1 MINKNIIFFI
11 SLSLGILS
19 AQLSVS
25 LGNVE
30 YSGYSSDIEVP
41 VIINNPNNSISGMQ
55 FDLMVYPDIISPF
68 NVSAYGSPN
77 GFTADMNQLSTG
89 GYRFLLFNAANA
101 SSIPTNSDTIM
112 VIHFNGSSI
121 PSAVIDLG
129 ISNLTVS
136 DSSGGELTSTSS
148 NGMISIGNVVGLMM
162 NSDSG
167 DVSESVHI
175 QVSMDNNGTVGGL
188 QFDLLDTPD
197 NLSIDSLWTTDRT
210 NNFTISSTDIGAGTR
225 VVMYSTS
232 NNNVS
237 PGNGPV
243 LNIRYLVNYNA
254 YGGDVLIA
262 FNEVTVSDSIGGI
275 YWISELDTGK
285 VTVFPGYME
294 EPHNLIAV
302 SGLDAEVPLSWS
314 PPLGPVPPT
323 VPFTVEI
330 FTDYYPGETS
340 WDLVHADG
348 DSVVASI
355 FTGELADTATLY
367 TWDLN
372 IPSGG
377 HVFTIYDSYGDGICC
392 GYGEGYYRLLLNG
405 TEIASGGEFEA
416 SESVTFNTS
425 DGRFNIVEYSY
436 LNSPT
441 IEKDLFNINN
451 HDLELSMPFFVNSGF
466 IDLSNND
473 KTINNNAS
481 QRRTPDVS
489 GYNLYRSSADSP
501 DYELIASVGADEIE
515 YIDTDVMNGV
525 TYYYY
530 VTTDY
535 TPLGTE
541 SGPSNIAD
549 ATPVEWVELSISDGA
564 ALSGYTDTLDIS
576 INNEAEIGFFYIEI
590 SDDPD
595 YIIAETVLQ
604 TDRTQNYTLSVT
616 ETNGVMVVSAFPN
629 GSNVTLSS
637 GSDPVCR
644 VIVRGASM
652 EPAYVDLD
660 FTFAN
665 IEDYNGVEM
674 NWTGDDADFE
684 VSVETQVLAMPN
696 MVVSPGEGFIMPLMI
711 SNSQPVSAIQL
722 SLSSQASYITGVTVV
737 SSDYMDFSDWYF
749 GGNQDG
755 SDYNVIITDLTLN
768 NPIMPGMGHIA
779 DIYLYVDANTPSGSS
794 YPIEVDKIV
803 ADANSIG
810 MFTEMISS
818 SVFVG
823 TPMAHFSIDTSFS
836 MSGSATRTIPVYLD
850 NIVPI
855 SVFEMTLM
863 DMPDGI
869 IVTSVDPLGRFVSSD
884 GEFLEQSGEN
894 EDGNCF
900 IFGYVP
906 DPNNSIPAG
915 SGPIFQLTV
924 QRKNTFGGQLGMF
937 FGDVTARDENTDE
950 VTVAGTGY
958 AMLSVALELTDT
970 FIMPDRYKLH
980 QNYPN
985 PFNPTTVIQYDVP
998 ELSKVSLTIYDL
1010 SGREINQLVNDTQ
1023 SPGLKTIVWDGK
1035 DFTGNRMGAGVY
1047 IYQLKSGNFV
1057 ESKKMIFVK

>member
-11 SLSLGILS
+11 SLSLGVLT

-30 YSGYSSDIEVP
+30 SPGYSSDIEVP
-41 VIINNPNNSISGMQ
+41 VIINNPNNTVSGMQ
-55 FDLMVYPDIISPF
+55 FDLIVDPDIISPF

-89 GYRFLLFNAANA
+89 GYRFLLFNAGNT
-101 SSIPTNSDTIM
+101 SSIPSNSDTVM

-121 PSAVIDLG
+121 PSAVINLEMSD
-129 ISNLTVS
+129 LTVT
-136 DSSGGELTSTSS
+136 DSSGAELSATSS

-167 DVSESVHI
+167 DVSEAVHI
-175 QVSMDNNGTVGGL
+175 QVSMVNNGTVGGL
-188 QFDLLDTPD
+188 QFDLLDVPD

-210 NNFTISSTDIGAGTR
+210 DNFTISSTDIGTGAR
-225 VVMYSTS
+225 ILMYSTS

-237 PGNGPV
+237 PGDGPV
-243 LNIRYLVNYNA
+243 LNVRYLVNYNA
-254 YGGDVLIA
+254 YGGDVFIT
-262 FNEVTVSDSIGGI
+262 FDEVTVSDSIGGI
-275 YWISELDTGK
+275 YWISELDTGQ

-294 EPHNLIAV
+294 EPHDLVAV
-302 SGLDAEVPLSWS
+302 SGLDAEVPLSWN

-323 VPFTVEI
+323 VPFTIEI
-330 FTDYYPGETS
+330 LTDNYPGETS
-340 WDLVHADG
+340 WDLVHVNG

-355 FTGELADTATLY
+355 FAGELVDMATLY

-372 IPSGG
+372 IPAGS
-377 HVFTIYDSYGDGICC
+377 HVFTIYDEYGDGICC

-405 TEIASGGEFEA
+405 NEIASGGEFEA

-425 DGRFNIVEYSY
+425 NGRFNIVQYSY
-436 LNSPT
+436 LNPPT
-441 IEKDLFNINN
+441 IEKDLFIIDN
-451 HDLELSMPFFVNSGF
+451 HELELSLPFFVNSGL
-466 IDLSNND
+466 IDLSYQN
-473 KTINNNAS
+473 KTIDNNNF

-489 GYNLYRSSADSP
+489 GYNLYRSSAGNP
-501 DYELIASVGADEIE
+501 DFELIASVGADENE

-525 TYYYY
+525 TYNYY

-535 TPLGTE
+535 SPAGTE

-564 ALSGYTDTLDIS
+564 ALSGYTDTLEIS

-590 SDDPD
+590 TDEPN
-595 YIIAETVLQ
+595 YIIAEAVLQ

-629 GSNVTLSS
+629 GSSVTLSS

-684 VSVETQVLAMPN
+684 VSVETQILSMPN
-696 MVVSPGEGFIMPLMI
+696 MVVSPGEGFVMPLMI

-737 SSDYMDFSDWYF
+737 PSDYMDFSDWYF

-779 DIYLYVDANTPSGSS
+779 DLYLYVDANTPSGSS

-803 ADANSIG
+803 ADANSIE

-836 MSGSATRTIPVYLD
+836 MSGSATRTIPVHLD

-863 DMPDGI
+863 DMPDGL
-869 IVTSVDPLGRFVSSD
+869 IVTSVNPVGRFSD
-884 GEFLEQSGEN
+884 VGGLFLDNTGED

-900 IFGYVP
+900 VFGYTVGATVP
-906 DPNNSIPAG
+906 SG
-915 SGPIFQLTV
+915 SGPIFELTV
-924 QRKNTFGGQLGMF
+924 QRKNSFGGQLGLF
-937 FGDVTARDENTDE
+937 FGDVSARDENTNE
-950 VTVAGTGY
+950 VTVCGTGY

-970 FIMPDRYKLH
+970 FIFPNQYKLY

-985 PFNPTTVIQYDVP
+985 PFNPSTVIQYDIP
-998 ELSKVSLTIYDL
+998 ELSQISLTLYDL
-1010 SGREINQLVNDTQ
+1010 SGREINQLVKEIQ
-1023 SPGLKTIVWDGK
+1023 PPGLKTVVWDGK
-1035 DFTGNRMGAGVY
+1035 DFMGNRMGAGIY
-1047 IYQLKSGNFV
+1047 IYQLKSGNYV

>member
-11 SLSLGILS
+11 SLSLGVLT

-25 LGNVE
+25 LGNIE
-30 YSGYSSDIEVP
+30 SPGYSSDIEVP
-41 VIINNPNNSISGMQ
+41 VIINNPNNTVSGMQ
-55 FDLMVYPDIISPF
+55 FDLIVDPDIISPF

-89 GYRFLLFNAANA
+89 GYRFLLFNAGNT
-101 SSIPTNSDTIM
+101 SSIPSNSDTVM

-121 PSAVIDLG
+121 PSAVINLEMSD
-129 ISNLTVS
+129 LTVT
-136 DSSGGELTSTSS
+136 DSSGAELSATSS

-167 DVSESVHI
+167 DVSEAVHI
-175 QVSMDNNGTVGGL
+175 QVSMVNNGTVGGL
-188 QFDLLDTPD
+188 QFDLLDVPD

-210 NNFTISSTDIGAGTR
+210 DNFTISSTDIGTGAR
-225 VVMYSTS
+225 ILMYSTS

-237 PGNGPV
+237 PGDGPV
-243 LNIRYLVNYNA
+243 LNVRYLVNHNA
-254 YGGDVLIA
+254 YGGDVFIT
-262 FNEVTVSDSIGGI
+262 FDEVTVSDSIGGI
-275 YWISELDTGK
+275 YWISELDTGQ

-294 EPHNLIAV
+294 EPHDLVAV
-302 SGLDAEVPLSWS
+302 SGLDAEVPLSWN

-323 VPFTVEI
+323 VPFTIEI
-330 FTDYYPGETS
+330 LTDNYPGETS
-340 WDLVHADG
+340 WDLVHVNG

-355 FTGELADTATLY
+355 FAGELVDMATLY

-372 IPSGG
+372 IPAGS
-377 HVFTIYDSYGDGICC
+377 HVFTIYDEYGDGICC

-405 TEIASGGEFEA
+405 NEIASGGEFEA

-425 DGRFNIVEYSY
+425 NGRFNIVQYSY
-436 LNSPT
+436 LNPPT
-441 IEKDLFNINN
+441 NEKDLFIIDN
-451 HDLELSMPFFVNSGF
+451 HELELSLPFFVNSGL
-466 IDLSNND
+466 IDLSYQN
-473 KTINNNAS
+473 KTIDNNNF

-489 GYNLYRSSADSP
+489 GYNLYRSSAGNP
-501 DYELIASVGADEIE
+501 DFELIASVGADENE

-525 TYYYY
+525 TYNYY

-535 TPLGTE
+535 SPAGTE

-564 ALSGYTDTLDIS
+564 ALSGYTDTLEIS

-590 SDDPD
+590 TDDPN

-629 GSNVTLSS
+629 GSSVTLSS

-684 VSVETQVLAMPN
+684 VSVETQILSMPN
-696 MVVSPGEGFIMPLMI
+696 MVVSPGEGFVMPLMI

-722 SLSSQASYITGVTVV
+722 SLSSQANYITGVTVV
-737 SSDYMDFSDWYF
+737 PSDYMDFSDWYF

-779 DIYLYVDANTPSGSS
+779 DLYLYVDANTPSGSS

-803 ADANSIG
+803 ADANSIE

-836 MSGSATRTIPVYLD
+836 MSGSATRTIPVHLD

-863 DMPDGI
+863 DMPDGL
-869 IVTSVDPLGRFVSSD
+869 IVTSVNPVGRFSD
-884 GEFLEQSGEN
+884 VGGLFLDNTGED

-900 IFGYVP
+900 VFGYTVGTAVP
-906 DPNNSIPAG
+906 SG
-915 SGPIFQLTV
+915 SGPIFELTV
-924 QRKNTFGGQLGMF
+924 QRKNSFGGQLGLF
-937 FGDVTARDENTDE
+937 FGDVSARDENTNE
-950 VTVAGTGY
+950 VTVCGTGY

-970 FIMPDRYKLH
+970 FIFPNQYKLY

-985 PFNPTTVIQYDVP
+985 PFNPSTVIQYDIP
-998 ELSKVSLTIYDL
+998 ELSQISLTLYDL
-1010 SGREINQLVNDTQ
+1010 SGREINQLVKEIQ
-1023 SPGLKTIVWDGK
+1023 PPGLKTVVWDGK
-1035 DFTGNRMGAGVY
+1035 DFMGNRMGAGIY
-1047 IYQLKSGNFV
+1047 IYQLKSGNYV

>member
-11 SLSLGILS
+11 SLFFGVLS

-30 YSGYSSDIEVP
+30 SPGYSSNIEVP
-41 VIINNPNNSISGMQ
+41 VIINNPNNTVSGMQ
-55 FDLMVYPDIISPF
+55 FDLMVDPDIISPF
-68 NVSAYGSPN
+68 NVNAYGSSN
-77 GFTADMNQLSTG
+77 GFTADMNQLSAG
-89 GYRFLLFNAANA
+89 GYRFLLFNAGNA
-101 SSIPTNSDTIM
+101 SSIPSNSDTVM

-121 PSAVIDLG
+121 PSAVINLEMSD
-129 ISNLTVS
+129 LTVT
-136 DSSGGELTSTSS
+136 DSSGAELSATSS
-148 NGMISIGNVVGLMM
+148 NGMISIGNVVALMM

-167 DVSESVHI
+167 DVSEAVHI
-175 QVSMDNNGTVGGL
+175 QVSMVNNGTVGGL
-188 QFDLLDTPD
+188 QFDLLDVPD

-210 NNFTISSTDIGAGTR
+210 DNFTISSTDISAGAR
-225 VVMYSTS
+225 ILMYSTS

-237 PGNGPV
+237 PGDGPV
-243 LNIRYLVNYNA
+243 LNVRYLVNYNA
-254 YGGDVLIA
+254 YGGDVLIT
-262 FNEVTVSDSIGGI
+262 FDEVTVSDSIGGI
-275 YWISELDTGK
+275 YWISELDTGQVK
-285 VTVFPGYME
+285 VFPGYME
-294 EPHNLIAV
+294 EPHNLVAV
-302 SGLDAEVPLSWS
+302 SGLDAEVPLSWN

-323 VPFTVEI
+323 VPFTIEI
-330 FTDYYPGETS
+330 LTDDYPVETS
-340 WDLVHADG
+340 WDLVHVDG

-355 FTGELADTATLY
+355 FAGELVDTETLY

-372 IPSGG
+372 IPSGA
-377 HVFTIYDSYGDGICC
+377 HVFTIYDEYGDGICC

-405 TEIASGGEFEA
+405 NEIASGGEFEA

-425 DGRFNIVEYSY
+425 DGRFNIIQYSY
-436 LNSPT
+436 LNPPT
-441 IEKDLFNINN
+441 IEKDLFTIDN
-451 HDLELSMPFFVNSGF
+451 HELELSLPFFVSSGL
-466 IDLSNND
+466 IDLSHQD
-473 KTINNNAS
+473 KTIDNNNF

-489 GYNLYRSSADSP
+489 GYILYRSSSGNP
-501 DYELIASVGADEIE
+501 DFELIASVGADANE
-515 YIDTDVMNGV
+515 YTDTDVMNGV

-535 TPLGTE
+535 SPAGTE

-549 ATPVEWVELSISDGA
+549 GTPVEWVELSISDGA
-564 ALSGYTDTLDIS
+564 ALSGYTDTLEIS
-576 INNEAEIGFFYIEI
+576 INNEAEISFFYIEI
-590 SDDPD
+590 TDDPD

-684 VSVETQVLAMPN
+684 VSVETQILAMPN
-696 MVVSPGEGFIMPLMI
+696 LVVSPGEGFVMPLMI

-722 SLSSQASYITGVTVV
+722 SLSSQPNYITGVTVV

-779 DIYLYVDANTPSGSS
+779 DLYLYVDANTPSGSS

-803 ADANSIG
+803 ADANSIE
-810 MFTEMISS
+810 MFTEMIPS

-823 TPMAHFSIDTSFS
+823 TPMAQFSIDTSFT
-836 MSGSATRTIPVYLD
+836 MSGSATRTIPVHLD

-863 DMPDGI
+863 DMPDGL
-869 IVTSVDPLGRFVSSD
+869 IVTSVNAVGRFSD
-884 GEFLEQSGEN
+884 VGGLFLDNTGED

-900 IFGYVP
+900 IFGYTIGTA
-906 DPNNSIPAG
+906 IPSG
-915 SGPIFQLTV
+915 SGPIFELTV
-924 QRKNTFGGQLGMF
+924 QRKYSFGGQLGLF
-937 FGDVTARDENTDE
+937 FGDVSARDENTNE
-950 VTVAGTGY
+950 VTVCGTGY

-970 FIMPDRYKLH
+970 FIIPNQYKLY

-985 PFNPTTVIQYDVP
+985 PFNPSTVIQYDVP
-998 ELSKVSLTIYDL
+998 ELSQISLTLYDL
-1010 SGREINQLVNDTQ
+1010 SGREVNQLVKETQ
-1023 SPGLKTIVWDGK
+1023 QPGLKTVVWDGK
-1035 DFTGNRMGAGVY
+1035 DFMGNRMGAGIY
-1047 IYQLKSGNFV
+1047 IYQLKSGNYV

>member
-11 SLSLGILS
+11 SLFLGVLT

-30 YSGYSSDIEVP
+30 SPGYSSDIEVP
-41 VIINNPNNSISGMQ
+41 VIINNPNNTVSGMQ
-55 FDLMVYPDIISPF
+55 FDLIVDPDIISPF

-89 GYRFLLFNAANA
+89 GYRFLLFNAGNA
-101 SSIPTNSDTIM
+101 SSIPSNSDTVM
-112 VIHFNGSSI
+112 VIRFNGSSI
-121 PSAVIDLG
+121 PSAVINLEMSD
-129 ISNLTVS
+129 LTVT
-136 DSSGGELTSTSS
+136 DSSGAELSATSS
-148 NGMISIGNVVGLMM
+148 NGMISIGNVVGLVM

-167 DVSESVHI
+167 DVSEAVHI
-175 QVSMDNNGTVGGL
+175 QVSMVNNGTVGGL
-188 QFDLLDTPD
+188 QFDLLDVPD
-197 NLSIDSLWTTDRT
+197 NLSMDSLWTTDRT
-210 NNFTISSTDIGAGTR
+210 DNFTISSTDIGTGAR
-225 VVMYSTS
+225 ILMYSTS

-237 PGNGPV
+237 PGDGPV
-243 LNIRYLVNYNA
+243 LNVRYLVNYNA
-254 YGGDVLIA
+254 YGGDVFIT
-262 FNEVTVSDSIGGI
+262 FDEVTVSDSIGGI
-275 YWISELDTGK
+275 YWISELDTGQ

-294 EPHNLIAV
+294 EPHDLVAV
-302 SGLDAEVPLSWS
+302 SGLDAEVPLSWN

-323 VPFTVEI
+323 VPFTIEI
-330 FTDYYPGETS
+330 LTDNYPGETS
-340 WDLVHADG
+340 WDLVHVNG

-355 FTGELADTATLY
+355 FAGELVDMATLY

-372 IPSGG
+372 IPAGS
-377 HVFTIYDSYGDGICC
+377 HVFTIYDEYGDGICC

-405 TEIASGGEFEA
+405 NEIASGGEFEA

-425 DGRFNIVEYSY
+425 NGRFNIVQYSY
-436 LNSPT
+436 LNPPT
-441 IEKDLFNINN
+441 IEKDLFIIDN
-451 HDLELSMPFFVNSGF
+451 HELELSLPFFVNSGL
-466 IDLSNND
+466 IDLSYQN
-473 KTINNNAS
+473 KTIDNNNF

-489 GYNLYRSSADSP
+489 GYNLYRSSAGNP
-501 DYELIASVGADEIE
+501 DFELITSVGADENE

-525 TYYYY
+525 TYNYY

-535 TPLGTE
+535 SPAGTE

-564 ALSGYTDTLDIS
+564 ALSGYTDTLEIS

-590 SDDPD
+590 TDEPD
-595 YIIAETVLQ
+595 YVIAEVVLQ

-629 GSNVTLSS
+629 GSSVTLSS

-684 VSVETQVLAMPN
+684 VSVETQILSMPN
-696 MVVSPGEGFIMPLMI
+696 MVVSPGEGFVMPLMI

-722 SLSSQASYITGVTVV
+722 SLSSQANYITGVTVV

-779 DIYLYVDANTPSGSS
+779 DLYLYVDANTPSGSS

-803 ADANSIG
+803 ADANSIE

-836 MSGSATRTIPVYLD
+836 MSGSATRTIPVHLD

-863 DMPDGI
+863 DMPDGL
-869 IVTSVDPLGRFVSSD
+869 IVTSVNPVGRFSD
-884 GEFLEQSGEN
+884 VGGLFLDNTGED

-900 IFGYVP
+900 VFGYTVGTAVP
-906 DPNNSIPAG
+906 SG
-915 SGPIFQLTV
+915 SGPIFELTV
-924 QRKNTFGGQLGMF
+924 QRKNSFGGQLGLF
-937 FGDVTARDENTDE
+937 FGDVSARDENTNE
-950 VTVAGTGY
+950 VTVCGTGY

-970 FIMPDRYKLH
+970 FIFPNQYKLY

-985 PFNPTTVIQYDVP
+985 PFNPSTVIQYDIP
-998 ELSKVSLTIYDL
+998 ELSQISLTLYDL
-1010 SGREINQLVNDTQ
+1010 SGREINQLVKEIQ
-1023 SPGLKTIVWDGK
+1023 PPGLKTVVWDGK
-1035 DFTGNRMGAGVY
+1035 DFMGNRMGAGIY
-1047 IYQLKSGNFV
+1047 IYQLKSGNYV

>member
-1 MINKNIIFFI
+1 
-11 SLSLGILS
+11 
-19 AQLSVS
+19 
-25 LGNVE
+25 
-30 YSGYSSDIEVP
+30 
-41 VIINNPNNSISGMQ
+41 
-55 FDLMVYPDIISPF
+55 
-68 NVSAYGSPN
+68 
-77 GFTADMNQLSTG
+77 
-89 GYRFLLFNAANA
+89 
-101 SSIPTNSDTIM
+101 
-112 VIHFNGSSI
+112 
-121 PSAVIDLG
+121 
-129 ISNLTVS
+129 
-136 DSSGGELTSTSS
+136 
-148 NGMISIGNVVGLMM
+148 
-162 NSDSG
+162 
-167 DVSESVHI
+167 
-175 QVSMDNNGTVGGL
+175 
-188 QFDLLDTPD
+188 
-197 NLSIDSLWTTDRT
+197 
-210 NNFTISSTDIGAGTR
+210 
-225 VVMYSTS
+225 
-232 NNNVS
+232 
-237 PGNGPV
+237 
-243 LNIRYLVNYNA
+243 
-254 YGGDVLIA
+254 
-262 FNEVTVSDSIGGI
+262 
-275 YWISELDTGK
+275 
-285 VTVFPGYME
+285 ME
-294 EPHNLIAV
+294 EPHDLVAV
-302 SGLDAEVPLSWS
+302 SGLDAEVPLSWN

-323 VPFTVEI
+323 VPFTIEI
-330 FTDYYPGETS
+330 LTDNYPGETS
-340 WDLVHADG
+340 WDLVHVNG

-355 FTGELADTATLY
+355 FAGELVDMATLY

-372 IPSGG
+372 IPAGS
-377 HVFTIYDSYGDGICC
+377 HVFTIYDEYGDGICC

-405 TEIASGGEFEA
+405 NEIASGGEFEA

-425 DGRFNIVEYSY
+425 NGRFNIVQYSY
-436 LNSPT
+436 LNPPT
-441 IEKDLFNINN
+441 IEKDLFIIDN
-451 HDLELSMPFFVNSGF
+451 HELELSLPFFVNSGL
-466 IDLSNND
+466 IDLSYQN
-473 KTINNNAS
+473 KTIDNNNF

-489 GYNLYRSSADSP
+489 GYNLYRSSAGNP
-501 DYELIASVGADEIE
+501 DFELIASVGADENE

-525 TYYYY
+525 TYNYY

-535 TPLGTE
+535 SPAGTE

-564 ALSGYTDTLDIS
+564 ALSGYTDTLEIS

-590 SDDPD
+590 TDEPD
-595 YIIAETVLQ
+595 YVIAEVVLQ

-629 GSNVTLSS
+629 GSSVTLSS

-684 VSVETQVLAMPN
+684 VSVETQILSMPN
-696 MVVSPGEGFIMPLMI
+696 MVVSPGEGFVMPLMI

-722 SLSSQASYITGVTVV
+722 SLSSQANYITGVTVV

-755 SDYNVIITDLTLN
+755 GDYNVIITDLTLN

-779 DIYLYVDANTPSGSS
+779 DLYLYVDANTPSGSS

-803 ADANSIG
+803 ADANSIE

-863 DMPDGI
+863 DMPDGL
-869 IVTSVDPLGRFVSSD
+869 IVTSVNPVGRFSD
-884 GEFLEQSGEN
+884 VGGLFLDNTGED

-900 IFGYVP
+900 VFGYTVGTAVP
-906 DPNNSIPAG
+906 SG
-915 SGPIFQLTV
+915 SGPIFELTV
-924 QRKNTFGGQLGMF
+924 QRKNSFGGQLGLF
-937 FGDVTARDENTDE
+937 FGDVSARDENTNE
-950 VTVAGTGY
+950 VTVCGTGY

-970 FIMPDRYKLH
+970 FIFPNQYKLY

-985 PFNPTTVIQYDVP
+985 PFNPSTVIQYDIP
-998 ELSKVSLTIYDL
+998 ELSQISLTLYDL
-1010 SGREINQLVNDTQ
+1010 SGREINQLVKEIQ
-1023 SPGLKTIVWDGK
+1023 PPGLKTVVWDGK
-1035 DFTGNRMGAGVY
+1035 DFMGNRMGAGIY
-1047 IYQLKSGNFV
+1047 IYQLKSGNYV

>member
-11 SLSLGILS
+11 SLSLGVLT

-30 YSGYSSDIEVP
+30 SPGYSSDIEVP
-41 VIINNPNNSISGMQ
+41 VIINNPNNTVSGMQ
-55 FDLMVYPDIISPF
+55 FDLIVDPDIISPF

-89 GYRFLLFNAANA
+89 GYRFLLFNAGNA
-101 SSIPTNSDTIM
+101 SSIPSNSDTVM
-112 VIHFNGSSI
+112 VIRFNGSSI
-121 PSAVIDLG
+121 PSAVINLEMSD
-129 ISNLTVS
+129 LTVT
-136 DSSGGELTSTSS
+136 DSSGAELSATSS
-148 NGMISIGNVVGLMM
+148 NGMISIGNVVGLVM

-167 DVSESVHI
+167 DVSEAVHI
-175 QVSMDNNGTVGGL
+175 QVSMVNNGTVGGL
-188 QFDLLDTPD
+188 QFDLLDVPD
-197 NLSIDSLWTTDRT
+197 NLSIDSLWITDRT
-210 NNFTISSTDIGAGTR
+210 DNFTISSTDIGTGAR
-225 VVMYSTS
+225 ILMYSTS

-237 PGNGPV
+237 PGDGPV
-243 LNIRYLVNYNA
+243 LNVRYLVNYNA
-254 YGGDVLIA
+254 YGGDVFIT
-262 FNEVTVSDSIGGI
+262 FDEVTVSDSIGGI
-275 YWISELDTGK
+275 YWISELDTGQ

-294 EPHNLIAV
+294 EPHDLVAV
-302 SGLDAEVPLSWS
+302 SGLDAEVPLSWN

-323 VPFTVEI
+323 VPFTIEI
-330 FTDYYPGETS
+330 LTDNYPGETS
-340 WDLVHADG
+340 WDLVHVNG

-355 FTGELADTATLY
+355 FAGELVDMATLY

-372 IPSGG
+372 IPAGS
-377 HVFTIYDSYGDGICC
+377 HVFTIYDEYGDGICC

-405 TEIASGGEFEA
+405 NEIASGGEFEA

-425 DGRFNIVEYSY
+425 NGRFNIVQYSY
-436 LNSPT
+436 LNPPT
-441 IEKDLFNINN
+441 IEKDLFIIDN
-451 HDLELSMPFFVNSGF
+451 HELELSLPFFVNSGL
-466 IDLSNND
+466 IDLSYQN
-473 KTINNNAS
+473 KTIDNNNF

-489 GYNLYRSSADSP
+489 GYNLYRSSAGNP
-501 DYELIASVGADEIE
+501 DFELITSVGADENE

-525 TYYYY
+525 TYNYY

-535 TPLGTE
+535 SPAGTE

-564 ALSGYTDTLDIS
+564 ALSGYTDTLEIS

-590 SDDPD
+590 TDEPD
-595 YIIAETVLQ
+595 YVIAEVVLQ

-629 GSNVTLSS
+629 GSSVTLSS

-684 VSVETQVLAMPN
+684 VSVETQILSMPN
-696 MVVSPGEGFIMPLMI
+696 MVVSPGEGFVMPLMI

-722 SLSSQASYITGVTVV
+722 SLSSQANYITGVTVV

-779 DIYLYVDANTPSGSS
+779 DLYLYVDANTPSGSS

-803 ADANSIG
+803 ADANSIE

-836 MSGSATRTIPVYLD
+836 MSGSATRTIPVHLD

-863 DMPDGI
+863 DMPDGL
-869 IVTSVDPLGRFVSSD
+869 IVTSVNPVGRFSD
-884 GEFLEQSGEN
+884 VGGLFLDNTGED

-900 IFGYVP
+900 VFGYTVGTAVP
-906 DPNNSIPAG
+906 SG
-915 SGPIFQLTV
+915 SGPIFELTV
-924 QRKNTFGGQLGMF
+924 QRKNSFGGQLGLF
-937 FGDVTARDENTDE
+937 FGDVSARDENTNE
-950 VTVAGTGY
+950 VTVCGTGY

-970 FIMPDRYKLH
+970 FIFPNQYKLY

-985 PFNPTTVIQYDVP
+985 PFNPSTVIQYDIP
-998 ELSKVSLTIYDL
+998 ELSQISLTLYDL
-1010 SGREINQLVNDTQ
+1010 SGREINQLVKEIQ
-1023 SPGLKTIVWDGK
+1023 PPGLKTVVWDGK
-1035 DFTGNRMGAGVY
+1035 DFMGNRMGAGIY
-1047 IYQLKSGNFV
+1047 IYQLKSGNYV

>member
-11 SLSLGILS
+11 SLSLGVLS
-19 AQLSVS
+19 AQVSVS

-30 YSGYSSDIEVP
+30 SPGYSSDIEVP
-41 VIINNPNNSISGMQ
+41 VIINNPNNTVSGIQ
-55 FDLMVYPDIISPF
+55 FDLMVDPDIISPF

-89 GYRFLLFNAANA
+89 GYRFLLFNAGNA
-101 SSIPTNSDTIM
+101 SSIPSNSDTVM

-121 PSAVIDLG
+121 PSAVINLEMFD
-129 ISNLTVS
+129 LTVT
-136 DSSGGELTSTSS
+136 DSSGAELSATSS

-167 DVSESVHI
+167 DVSEAVHI
-175 QVSMDNNGTVGGL
+175 QVSMVNNGTVGGL
-188 QFDLLDTPD
+188 QFDLLDVPD

-210 NNFTISSTDIGAGTR
+210 DNFTISSTDIGTGAR
-225 VVMYSTS
+225 VLMYSTS

-237 PGNGPV
+237 PGDGPV
-243 LNIRYLVNYNA
+243 LNVRYLVNYNA

-262 FNEVTVSDSIGGI
+262 FDEVTVSDSIGGI
-275 YWISELDTGK
+275 YWISELDTGQ

-294 EPHNLIAV
+294 EPHDLIAV
-302 SGLDAEVPLSWS
+302 SGLDAEVPLSWN

-330 FTDYYPGETS
+330 LTDNYPGETS
-340 WDLVHADG
+340 WDLVHVNG

-355 FTGELADTATLY
+355 FAGELVDMATLY

-372 IPSGG
+372 IPAGS
-377 HVFTIYDSYGDGICC
+377 HVFTIYDEYGDGLCC
-392 GYGEGYYRLLLNG
+392 AYGEGYYRILLNG
-405 TEIASGGEFEA
+405 DEIASGGEFEA

-425 DGRFNIVEYSY
+425 DGRFNIVQYSF
-436 LNSPT
+436 LNPPT
-441 IEKDLFNINN
+441 IEKDLFNIEN
-451 HDLELSMPFFVNSGF
+451 HELELSLPFFVSSGL
-466 IDLSNND
+466 IDLPHQD
-473 KTINNNAS
+473 KTIDNNNF

-489 GYNLYRSSADSP
+489 GYNLYRSSAGNP
-501 DYELIASVGADEIE
+501 DFELIVSVGADENE
-515 YIDTDVMNGV
+515 YTDTDVMNGV

-535 TPLGTE
+535 SPAGSE

-549 ATPVEWVELSISDGA
+549 GTHVEWVELSISDGA
-564 ALSGYTDTLDIS
+564 ALSGYTDTLEIS

-590 SDDPD
+590 TDEPD
-595 YIIAETVLQ
+595 YIIAEAVLQ

-674 NWTGDDADFE
+674 NWTGEDADFE
-684 VSVETQVLAMPN
+684 VSVETQILAMPN
-696 MVVSPGEGFIMPLMI
+696 MIVSPGEGFVIPLMI

-722 SLSSQASYITGVTVV
+722 SLTSQANYITGVTVV

-779 DIYLYVDANTPSGSS
+779 DLYLYVDANTPSGSS

-803 ADANSIG
+803 ADANSIE
-810 MFTEMISS
+810 MYTEMISS

-836 MSGSATRTIPVYLD
+836 MSGSATRTIPVHLD

-863 DMPDGI
+863 DMPDGL
-869 IVTSVDPLGRFVSSD
+869 IVTSVNPVGRFSD
-884 GEFLEQSGEN
+884 VGGLFLDNTGED

-900 IFGYVP
+900 IFGYTVGTAVP
-906 DPNNSIPAG
+906 SG
-915 SGPIFQLTV
+915 SGPIFELTI
-924 QRKNTFGGQLGMF
+924 QRKNSFGGQLGLL
-937 FGDVTARDENTDE
+937 FGDVSARDENTNE
-950 VTVAGTGY
+950 VTVCGTGY
-958 AMLSVALELTDT
+958 AMLSVALELTD
-970 FIMPDRYKLH
+970 ISIIPNQYKLY

-985 PFNPTTVIQYDVP
+985 PFNPSTVIQYDVP
-998 ELSKVSLTIYDL
+998 ELSQISLTLYDL
-1010 SGREINQLVNDTQ
+1010 SGREINQLVKETQ
-1023 SPGLKTIVWDGK
+1023 PPGLKTVVWDGK
-1035 DFTGNRMGAGVY
+1035 DFMGNKMGAGIY
-1047 IYQLKSGNFV
+1047 IYQLKSGNYV

>member
-11 SLSLGILS
+11 SLSLGVLT

-25 LGNVE
+25 LGNIE
-30 YSGYSSDIEVP
+30 SPGYSSDIEVP
-41 VIINNPNNSISGMQ
+41 VIINNPNNTVSGMQ
-55 FDLMVYPDIISPF
+55 FDLIVDPDIISPF

-89 GYRFLLFNAANA
+89 GYRFLLFNAGNT
-101 SSIPTNSDTIM
+101 SSIPSNSDTVM
-112 VIHFNGSSI
+112 VIHFNGSLI
-121 PSAVIDLG
+121 PSAVINLEMSD
-129 ISNLTVS
+129 LTVT
-136 DSSGGELTSTSS
+136 DSSGAELSATSS

-167 DVSESVHI
+167 DVSEAVHI
-175 QVSMDNNGTVGGL
+175 QVSMVNNGTVGGL
-188 QFDLLDTPD
+188 QFDSLDVPD

-210 NNFTISSTDIGAGTR
+210 DNFTISSTDIGTGAR
-225 VVMYSTS
+225 ILMYSTS

-237 PGNGPV
+237 PGDGPV
-243 LNIRYLVNYNA
+243 LNVRYLVNYNA
-254 YGGDVLIA
+254 YGGDVFIT
-262 FNEVTVSDSIGGI
+262 FDEVTVSDSIGGI
-275 YWISELDTGK
+275 YWISELDTGQ

-294 EPHNLIAV
+294 EPHDLVAV
-302 SGLDAEVPLSWS
+302 SGLDAEVPLSWN

-323 VPFTVEI
+323 VPFTIEI
-330 FTDYYPGETS
+330 LTDNYPGETS
-340 WDLVHADG
+340 WDLVHVNG

-355 FTGELADTATLY
+355 FAGELVDMATLY

-372 IPSGG
+372 IPAGS
-377 HVFTIYDSYGDGICC
+377 HVFTIYDEYGDGICC

-405 TEIASGGEFEA
+405 NEIASGGEFEA

-425 DGRFNIVEYSY
+425 NGRFNIVQYSY
-436 LNSPT
+436 LNPPT
-441 IEKDLFNINN
+441 IEKDLFIIDN
-451 HDLELSMPFFVNSGF
+451 HELELSLPFFVNSGL
-466 IDLSNND
+466 IDLSYQN
-473 KTINNNAS
+473 KTIDNNNF

-489 GYNLYRSSADSP
+489 GYNLYRSSAGNP
-501 DYELIASVGADEIE
+501 DFELITSVGADENE

-525 TYYYY
+525 TYNYY

-535 TPLGTE
+535 SPAGTE

-564 ALSGYTDTLDIS
+564 ALSGYTDTLEIS

-590 SDDPD
+590 TDDPN

-629 GSNVTLSS
+629 GSSVTLSS

-684 VSVETQVLAMPN
+684 VSVETQILSMPN
-696 MVVSPGEGFIMPLMI
+696 MVVSPGEGFVMPLMI

-779 DIYLYVDANTPSGSS
+779 DLYLYVDANTPSGSS

-803 ADANSIG
+803 ADANSIE

-836 MSGSATRTIPVYLD
+836 MSGSATRTIPVHLD

-863 DMPDGI
+863 DMPDGL
-869 IVTSVDPLGRFVSSD
+869 IVTSVNPVGRFSD
-884 GEFLEQSGEN
+884 VGGLFLDNTGED

-900 IFGYVP
+900 VFGYTVGATVP
-906 DPNNSIPAG
+906 SG
-915 SGPIFQLTV
+915 SGPIFELTV
-924 QRKNTFGGQLGMF
+924 QRKNSFGGQLGLF
-937 FGDVTARDENTDE
+937 FGDVSARDENTNE
-950 VTVAGTGY
+950 VTVCGTGY

-970 FIMPDRYKLH
+970 FIFPNQYKLY

-985 PFNPTTVIQYDVP
+985 PFNPSTVIQYDIP
-998 ELSKVSLTIYDL
+998 ELSQISLTLYDL
-1010 SGREINQLVNDTQ
+1010 SGREINQLVEEIQ
-1023 SPGLKTIVWDGK
+1023 PPGLKTVVWDGK
-1035 DFTGNRMGAGVY
+1035 DFMGNRMGAGIY
-1047 IYQLKSGNFV
+1047 IYQLKSGNYV

>member
-11 SLSLGILS
+11 SLSLGVLT

-25 LGNVE
+25 LGNIE
-30 YSGYSSDIEVP
+30 SPGYSSDIEVP
-41 VIINNPNNSISGMQ
+41 VIINNPNNTVSGMQ
-55 FDLMVYPDIISPF
+55 FDLIVDPDIISPF

-89 GYRFLLFNAANA
+89 GYRFLLFNAGNS
-101 SSIPTNSDTIM
+101 SSIPSNSDTVM
-112 VIHFNGSSI
+112 VIHFNGSLI
-121 PSAVIDLG
+121 PSAVINLEMSD
-129 ISNLTVS
+129 LTVT
-136 DSSGGELTSTSS
+136 DSSGAELSATSS

-167 DVSESVHI
+167 DVSEAVHI
-175 QVSMDNNGTVGGL
+175 QVSMVNNGTVGGL
-188 QFDLLDTPD
+188 QFDLLDVPD

-210 NNFTISSTDIGAGTR
+210 DNFTISSTDIGTGAR
-225 VVMYSTS
+225 ILMYSTS

-237 PGNGPV
+237 PGDGPV
-243 LNIRYLVNYNA
+243 LNVRYLVNYNA
-254 YGGDVLIA
+254 YGGDVFIT
-262 FNEVTVSDSIGGI
+262 FDEVTVSDSIGGI
-275 YWISELDTGK
+275 YWISELDTGQ

-294 EPHNLIAV
+294 EPHDLVAV
-302 SGLDAEVPLSWS
+302 SGLDAEVPLSWN

-323 VPFTVEI
+323 VPFTIEI
-330 FTDYYPGETS
+330 LTDNYPGETS
-340 WDLVHADG
+340 WDLVHVNG

-355 FTGELADTATLY
+355 FAGELVDMATLY

-372 IPSGG
+372 IPAGS
-377 HVFTIYDSYGDGICC
+377 HVFTIYDEYGDGICC

-405 TEIASGGEFEA
+405 NEIASGGEFEA

-425 DGRFNIVEYSY
+425 NGRFNIVQYSY
-436 LNSPT
+436 LNPPT
-441 IEKDLFNINN
+441 IEKDLFIIDN
-451 HDLELSMPFFVNSGF
+451 HELELSLPFFVNLGL
-466 IDLSNND
+466 IDLSYQN
-473 KTINNNAS
+473 KTIDNNNF

-489 GYNLYRSSADSP
+489 GYNLYRSSAGNP
-501 DYELIASVGADEIE
+501 DFELITSVGADENE

-525 TYYYY
+525 TYNYY

-535 TPLGTE
+535 SPAGTE

-564 ALSGYTDTLDIS
+564 ALSGYTDTLEIS

-590 SDDPD
+590 TDDPN

-629 GSNVTLSS
+629 GSSVTLSS

-684 VSVETQVLAMPN
+684 VSVETQILSMPN
-696 MVVSPGEGFIMPLMI
+696 MVVSPGEGFVMPLMI

-722 SLSSQASYITGVTVV
+722 SLSSQANYITGVTVV

-779 DIYLYVDANTPSGSS
+779 DLYLYVDANTPSGSS

-803 ADANSIG
+803 ADANSIE

-836 MSGSATRTIPVYLD
+836 MSGSATRTIPVHLD

-863 DMPDGI
+863 DMPDGL
-869 IVTSVDPLGRFVSSD
+869 IVTSVNPVGRFSD
-884 GEFLEQSGEN
+884 VGGLFLDNTGED

-900 IFGYVP
+900 VFGYTVGTAVP
-906 DPNNSIPAG
+906 SG
-915 SGPIFQLTV
+915 SGPIFELTV
-924 QRKNTFGGQLGMF
+924 QRKNSFGGQLGLF
-937 FGDVTARDENTDE
+937 FGDVSARDENTNE
-950 VTVAGTGY
+950 VTVCGTGY

-970 FIMPDRYKLH
+970 FIFPNQYKLY

-985 PFNPTTVIQYDVP
+985 PFNPSTVIQYDIP
-998 ELSKVSLTIYDL
+998 ELSQISLTLYDL
-1010 SGREINQLVNDTQ
+1010 SGREINQLVKEIQ
-1023 SPGLKTIVWDGK
+1023 PPGLKTVVWDGK
-1035 DFTGNRMGAGVY
+1035 DFMGNRMGAGIY
-1047 IYQLKSGNFV
+1047 IYQLKSGNYV

>member
-11 SLSLGILS
+11 SLSLGVLT

-30 YSGYSSDIEVP
+30 SPGYSSDIEVP
-41 VIINNPNNSISGMQ
+41 VIINNPNNTVSGMQ
-55 FDLMVYPDIISPF
+55 FDLIVDPDIISPF

-89 GYRFLLFNAANA
+89 GYRFLLFNAGNA
-101 SSIPTNSDTIM
+101 SSIPSNSDTVM

-121 PSAVIDLG
+121 PSAVINLEMSD
-129 ISNLTVS
+129 LTVT
-136 DSSGGELTSTSS
+136 DSSGAELSATSS

-167 DVSESVHI
+167 DVSEAVHI
-175 QVSMDNNGTVGGL
+175 QVSMVNNGTVGGL
-188 QFDLLDTPD
+188 QFDLLDVPD

-210 NNFTISSTDIGAGTR
+210 DNFTISSTDIGTGAR
-225 VVMYSTS
+225 ILMYSTS

-237 PGNGPV
+237 PGDGPV
-243 LNIRYLVNYNA
+243 LNVRYLVNYNA
-254 YGGDVLIA
+254 YGGDVFIT
-262 FNEVTVSDSIGGI
+262 FDEVTVSDSIGGI
-275 YWISELDTGK
+275 YWISELDTGQ

-294 EPHNLIAV
+294 EPHDLVAV
-302 SGLDAEVPLSWS
+302 SGLDAEVPLSWN

-323 VPFTVEI
+323 VPFTIEI
-330 FTDYYPGETS
+330 LTDNYPGETS
-340 WDLVHADG
+340 WDLVHVNG

-355 FTGELADTATLY
+355 FAGELVDMATLY

-372 IPSGG
+372 IPAGS
-377 HVFTIYDSYGDGICC
+377 HVFTIYDEYGDGICC

-405 TEIASGGEFEA
+405 NEIASGGEFEA

-425 DGRFNIVEYSY
+425 DGRFNIVQYSF
-436 LNSPT
+436 LNPPT
-441 IEKDLFNINN
+441 IEKDLFIIDN
-451 HDLELSMPFFVNSGF
+451 HELELSLPFFVNSGL
-466 IDLSNND
+466 IDLSYQN
-473 KTINNNAS
+473 KTIDNNNF

-489 GYNLYRSSADSP
+489 GYNLYRSSAGNP
-501 DYELIASVGADEIE
+501 DFELIASVGADENE

-525 TYYYY
+525 TYNYY

-535 TPLGTE
+535 SPAGSE

-549 ATPVEWVELSISDGA
+549 GTPVEWVELSISDGA
-564 ALSGYTDTLDIS
+564 ALSGYTDTLEIS

-590 SDDPD
+590 TDEPD
-595 YIIAETVLQ
+595 YIIAEVVLQ

-629 GSNVTLSS
+629 GSSVTLSS

-674 NWTGDDADFE
+674 NWTGGDADFE
-684 VSVETQVLAMPN
+684 VSVETQILSMPN
-696 MVVSPGEGFIMPLMI
+696 MVVSPGEGFVMPLMI

-722 SLSSQASYITGVTVV
+722 SLSSQANYITGVTVV

-755 SDYNVIITDLTLN
+755 GDYNVIITDLTLN

-779 DIYLYVDANTPSGSS
+779 DLYLYVDTNTPSGSS

-803 ADANSIG
+803 ADANSIE
-810 MFTEMISS
+810 MYTEMISS

-836 MSGSATRTIPVYLD
+836 MSGTATRTIPVHLD

-863 DMPDGI
+863 DMPDGL
-869 IVTSVDPLGRFVSSD
+869 IVTSVNPVGRFSD
-884 GEFLEQSGEN
+884 VGGLFLDNTGED

-900 IFGYVP
+900 VFGYTVGTAVP
-906 DPNNSIPAG
+906 SG
-915 SGPIFQLTV
+915 SGPIFELTV
-924 QRKNTFGGQLGMF
+924 QRKNSFGGQLGLF
-937 FGDVTARDENTDE
+937 FGDVSARDENTNE
-950 VTVAGTGY
+950 VTVCGTGY

-970 FIMPDRYKLH
+970 FIIPNQYKLY

-985 PFNPTTVIQYDVP
+985 PFNPATVIQYDVP
-998 ELSKVSLTIYDL
+998 ELSQISLTLYDL
-1010 SGREINQLVNDTQ
+1010 SGREINQLVKEMQ
-1023 SPGLKTIVWDGK
+1023 QPGLKTVVWDGK
-1035 DFTGNRMGAGVY
+1035 DFMGNRMGAGIY
-1047 IYQLKSGNFV
+1047 IYQLKSGNYV

>member
-11 SLSLGILS
+11 SLSLGVLT

-30 YSGYSSDIEVP
+30 FSGYSSDIEVP
-41 VIINNPNNSISGMQ
+41 VIINNPNNTVSGMQ
-55 FDLMVYPDIISPF
+55 FDLIVDPDIISPF

-89 GYRFLLFNAANA
+89 GYRFLLFNAGNT
-101 SSIPTNSDTIM
+101 SSIPSNSDTVM

-121 PSAVIDLG
+121 PSAVINLEMSD
-129 ISNLTVS
+129 LTVT
-136 DSSGGELTSTSS
+136 DSSGAELSATSS

-167 DVSESVHI
+167 DVSEAVHI
-175 QVSMDNNGTVGGL
+175 QVSMVNNGTVGGL
-188 QFDLLDTPD
+188 QFDLLDVPD

-210 NNFTISSTDIGAGTR
+210 DNFTISSTDIGTGAR
-225 VVMYSTS
+225 ILMYSTS

-237 PGNGPV
+237 PGDGPV
-243 LNIRYLVNYNA
+243 LNVRYLVNYNA
-254 YGGDVLIA
+254 YGGDVFIT
-262 FNEVTVSDSIGGI
+262 FDEVTVSDSIGGI
-275 YWISELDTGK
+275 YWISELDTGQ

-294 EPHNLIAV
+294 EPHDLVAV
-302 SGLDAEVPLSWS
+302 SGLDAEVPLSWN

-323 VPFTVEI
+323 VPFTIEI
-330 FTDYYPGETS
+330 LTDNYPGETS
-340 WDLVHADG
+340 WDLVHVNG

-355 FTGELADTATLY
+355 FAGELVDMATLY

-372 IPSGG
+372 IPAGS
-377 HVFTIYDSYGDGICC
+377 HVFTIYDEYGDGICC

-405 TEIASGGEFEA
+405 NEIASGGEFEA

-425 DGRFNIVEYSY
+425 NGRFNIVQYSY
-436 LNSPT
+436 LNPPT
-441 IEKDLFNINN
+441 IEKDLFIIDN
-451 HDLELSMPFFVNSGF
+451 HELELSLPFFVNSGL
-466 IDLSNND
+466 IDLSYQN
-473 KTINNNAS
+473 KTIDNNNF

-489 GYNLYRSSADSP
+489 GYNLYRSSAGNP
-501 DYELIASVGADEIE
+501 DFELIASVGADENE

-535 TPLGTE
+535 SPAGTE

-564 ALSGYTDTLDIS
+564 ALSGYTDTLEIS

-590 SDDPD
+590 TDDPN

-629 GSNVTLSS
+629 GSSVTLSS

-684 VSVETQVLAMPN
+684 VSVETQILSMPN
-696 MVVSPGEGFIMPLMI
+696 MVVSPGEGFVMPLMI

-737 SSDYMDFSDWYF
+737 PSDYMDFSDWYF

-779 DIYLYVDANTPSGSS
+779 DLYLYVDANTPSGSS

-803 ADANSIG
+803 ADANSIE

-836 MSGSATRTIPVYLD
+836 MSGSATRTIPVHLD

-863 DMPDGI
+863 DMPDGL
-869 IVTSVDPLGRFVSSD
+869 IVTSVNPVGRFSD
-884 GEFLEQSGEN
+884 VGGLFLDNTGED

-900 IFGYVP
+900 VFGYTVGTAVP
-906 DPNNSIPAG
+906 SG
-915 SGPIFQLTV
+915 SGPIFELTV
-924 QRKNTFGGQLGMF
+924 QRKNSFGGQLGLF
-937 FGDVTARDENTDE
+937 FGDVSARDENTNE
-950 VTVAGTGY
+950 VTVCGTGY

-970 FIMPDRYKLH
+970 FIFPNQYKLY

-985 PFNPTTVIQYDVP
+985 PFNPSTVIQYDIP
-998 ELSKVSLTIYDL
+998 ELSQISLTLYDL
-1010 SGREINQLVNDTQ
+1010 SGREINQLVKEIQ
-1023 SPGLKTIVWDGK
+1023 PPGLKTVVWDGK
-1035 DFTGNRMGAGVY
+1035 DFMGNRMGAGIY
-1047 IYQLKSGNFV
+1047 IYQLKSGNYV

>member
-11 SLSLGILS
+11 SLSLGVLT

-30 YSGYSSDIEVP
+30 SPGYSSDIEVP
-41 VIINNPNNSISGMQ
+41 VIINNPNNTVSGMQ
-55 FDLMVYPDIISPF
+55 FDLIVDPDIISPF

-89 GYRFLLFNAANA
+89 GYRFLLFNAGNA
-101 SSIPTNSDTIM
+101 SSIPSNSDTVM
-112 VIHFNGSSI
+112 VIRFNGSSI
-121 PSAVIDLG
+121 PSAVINLEMSD
-129 ISNLTVS
+129 LTVT
-136 DSSGGELTSTSS
+136 DSSGAELSATSS
-148 NGMISIGNVVGLMM
+148 NGMISIGNVVGLVM

-167 DVSESVHI
+167 DVSEAVHI
-175 QVSMDNNGTVGGL
+175 QVSMVNNGTVGGL
-188 QFDLLDTPD
+188 QFDLLDVPD

-210 NNFTISSTDIGAGTR
+210 DNFTISSTDIGTGAR
-225 VVMYSTS
+225 ILMYSTS

-237 PGNGPV
+237 PGDGPV
-243 LNIRYLVNYNA
+243 LNVRYLVNYNA
-254 YGGDVLIA
+254 YGGDVFIT
-262 FNEVTVSDSIGGI
+262 FDEVTVSDSIGGI
-275 YWISELDTGK
+275 YWISELDTGQ

-294 EPHNLIAV
+294 EPHDLVAV
-302 SGLDAEVPLSWS
+302 SGLDAEVPLSWN

-323 VPFTVEI
+323 VPFTIEI
-330 FTDYYPGETS
+330 LTDNYPGETS
-340 WDLVHADG
+340 WDLVHVNG

-355 FTGELADTATLY
+355 FAGELVDMATLY

-372 IPSGG
+372 IPAGS
-377 HVFTIYDSYGDGICC
+377 HVFTIYDEYGDGICC

-405 TEIASGGEFEA
+405 NEIASGGEFEA

-425 DGRFNIVEYSY
+425 NGRFNIVQYSY
-436 LNSPT
+436 LNPPT
-441 IEKDLFNINN
+441 IEKDLFIIDN
-451 HDLELSMPFFVNSGF
+451 HELELSLPFFVNSGL
-466 IDLSNND
+466 IDLSYQN
-473 KTINNNAS
+473 KTIDNNNF

-489 GYNLYRSSADSP
+489 GYNLYRSSAGNP
-501 DYELIASVGADEIE
+501 DFELIASVGADENE
-515 YIDTDVMNGV
+515 YIDADVMNGV
-525 TYYYY
+525 TYNYY

-535 TPLGTE
+535 SPAGTE

-564 ALSGYTDTLDIS
+564 ALSGYTDTLEIS

-590 SDDPD
+590 TDEPD
-595 YIIAETVLQ
+595 YVIAEVVLQ

-629 GSNVTLSS
+629 GSSVTLSS

-684 VSVETQVLAMPN
+684 VSVETQILSMPN
-696 MVVSPGEGFIMPLMI
+696 MVVSPGEGFVMPLMI

-755 SDYNVIITDLTLN
+755 GDYNVIITDLTLN

-779 DIYLYVDANTPSGSS
+779 DLYLYVDANTPSGSS

-803 ADANSIG
+803 ADANSIE

-836 MSGSATRTIPVYLD
+836 MSGSATRTIPVHLD

-863 DMPDGI
+863 DMPDGL
-869 IVTSVDPLGRFVSSD
+869 IVTSVNPVGRFSD
-884 GEFLEQSGEN
+884 VGGLFLDNTGED

-900 IFGYVP
+900 VFGYTVGTAVP
-906 DPNNSIPAG
+906 SG
-915 SGPIFQLTV
+915 SGPIFELTV
-924 QRKNTFGGQLGMF
+924 QRKNSFGGQLGLF
-937 FGDVTARDENTDE
+937 FGDVSARDENTNE
-950 VTVAGTGY
+950 VTVCGTGY

-970 FIMPDRYKLH
+970 FIFPNQYKLY

-985 PFNPTTVIQYDVP
+985 PFNPSTVIQYDIP
-998 ELSKVSLTIYDL
+998 ELSQISLTLYDL
-1010 SGREINQLVNDTQ
+1010 SGREINQLVKEIQ
-1023 SPGLKTIVWDGK
+1023 PPGLKTVVWDGK
-1035 DFTGNRMGAGVY
+1035 DFMGNRMGAGIY
-1047 IYQLKSGNFV
+1047 IYQLKSGNYV

>member
-11 SLSLGILS
+11 SLSLGVLS

-30 YSGYSSDIEVP
+30 SPGYSSDIEVP
-41 VIINNPNNSISGMQ
+41 VIINNPNNTVSGMQ
-55 FDLMVYPDIISPF
+55 FDLMVDPDIISPF

-89 GYRFLLFNAANA
+89 GYRFLLFNAGNA
-101 SSIPTNSDTIM
+101 SSIPSNSDTVM

-121 PSAVIDLG
+121 PSAVINLEMSD
-129 ISNLTVS
+129 LTVT
-136 DSSGGELTSTSS
+136 DSSGSELSVTSS

-167 DVSESVHI
+167 DVSEAVHI
-175 QVSMDNNGTVGGL
+175 QVSMVNNGTVGGL
-188 QFDLLDTPD
+188 QFDLLDVPD

-210 NNFTISSTDIGAGTR
+210 DNFTISSTDIGTGAR
-225 VVMYSTS
+225 VLMYSTS

-237 PGNGPV
+237 PGDGPV
-243 LNIRYLVNYNA
+243 LNVRYLVNYNA
-254 YGGDVLIA
+254 YGGDVLIT
-262 FNEVTVSDSIGGI
+262 FDEVTVSDSIGGI
-275 YWISELDTGK
+275 YWISELDTGQ

-294 EPHNLIAV
+294 EPHDLIAV
-302 SGLDAEVPLSWS
+302 SGLDAEVPLSWN

-330 FTDYYPGETS
+330 LTDNYPGETS
-340 WDLVHADG
+340 WDLVHVNG

-355 FTGELADTATLY
+355 FAGELVDMATLY

-372 IPSGG
+372 IPAGS
-377 HVFTIYDSYGDGICC
+377 HVFTVYDEYGDGLCC
-392 GYGEGYYRLLLNG
+392 AYGEGYYRILLNG
-405 TEIASGGEFEA
+405 DEIASGGEFEF

-425 DGRFNIVEYSY
+425 DGRFNIVRYSY
-436 LNSPT
+436 LNPPA
-441 IEKDLFNINN
+441 IDKDLFNIEN
-451 HDLELSMPFFVNSGF
+451 HELELSLPFFVSSGL
-466 IDLSNND
+466 IDLSHQD
-473 KTINNNAS
+473 KTIDNNNF
-481 QRRTPDVS
+481 QRSTPDVS
-489 GYNLYRSSADSP
+489 GYNLYRSSSGNP
-501 DYELIASVGADEIE
+501 DFELIASVGADANE
-515 YIDTDVMNGV
+515 YTDTDVMNGV

-535 TPLGTE
+535 SPAGTE

-549 ATPVEWVELSISDGA
+549 GTPVEWVELSISDGA

-576 INNEAEIGFFYIEI
+576 INNESEIGFFYIEI
-590 SDDPD
+590 TDEPD

-616 ETNGVMVVSAFPN
+616 ETNGVMVISAFPN

-644 VIVRGASM
+644 VVVRGASM

-665 IEDYNGVEM
+665 IENYNGVEM

-684 VSVETQVLAMPN
+684 VSVETQILSMPN
-696 MVVSPGEGFIMPLMI
+696 MLANPGEGIVVPLMI
-711 SNSQPVSAIQL
+711 SNTQPVSAIQL
-722 SLSSQASYITGVTVV
+722 SLSSQANYITGVTVV

-779 DIYLYVDANTPSGSS
+779 DLYLYVDANTPSGSS

-803 ADANSIG
+803 ADANSIE
-810 MFTEMISS
+810 MYTEMISS

-836 MSGSATRTIPVYLD
+836 MSGTATRTIPVHLD

-863 DMPDGI
+863 DMPDGL
-869 IVTSVDPLGRFVSSD
+869 IVTSVNPVGRFSD
-884 GEFLEQSGEN
+884 VGGLFLDNTGED

-900 IFGYVP
+900 VFGYTVGTAVP
-906 DPNNSIPAG
+906 SG
-915 SGPIFQLTV
+915 SGPIFELTV
-924 QRKNTFGGQLGMF
+924 QRKNSFGGQLGLF
-937 FGDVTARDENTDE
+937 FGDVSARDENTNE
-950 VTVAGTGY
+950 VTVCGTGY

-970 FIMPDRYKLH
+970 FIIPNQYKLY

-985 PFNPTTVIQYDVP
+985 PFNPLTVIQYDVP
-998 ELSKVSLTIYDL
+998 ELSQISLTLYDL
-1010 SGREINQLVNDTQ
+1010 SGREINQLVKETQ
-1023 SPGLKTIVWDGK
+1023 PPGLKTVVWDGK
-1035 DFTGNRMGAGVY
+1035 DFMGNRMGAGIY
-1047 IYQLKSGNFV
+1047 IYQLKSGNYV

>member
-11 SLSLGILS
+11 SLSLGVLT

-30 YSGYSSDIEVP
+30 SPGYSSDIEVP
-41 VIINNPNNSISGMQ
+41 VIINNPNNTVSGMQ
-55 FDLMVYPDIISPF
+55 FDLIVDPDIISPF

-89 GYRFLLFNAANA
+89 GYRFLLFNAGNA
-101 SSIPTNSDTIM
+101 SSIPSNSDTVM

-121 PSAVIDLG
+121 PSAVINLEMSD
-129 ISNLTVS
+129 LTVT
-136 DSSGGELTSTSS
+136 DSSGAELSATSS

-167 DVSESVHI
+167 DVSEAVHI
-175 QVSMDNNGTVGGL
+175 QVSMVNNGTVGGL
-188 QFDLLDTPD
+188 QFDLLDVPD

-210 NNFTISSTDIGAGTR
+210 DNFTISSTDIGTGAR
-225 VVMYSTS
+225 ILMYSTS

-237 PGNGPV
+237 PGDGPV
-243 LNIRYLVNYNA
+243 LNVRYLVNYNA
-254 YGGDVLIA
+254 YGGDVFIT
-262 FNEVTVSDSIGGI
+262 FDEVTVSDSIGGI
-275 YWISELDTGK
+275 YWISELDTGQ

-294 EPHNLIAV
+294 EPHDLVAV
-302 SGLDAEVPLSWS
+302 SGLDAEVPLSWN

-330 FTDYYPGETS
+330 LTDNYPGETS
-340 WDLVHADG
+340 WDLVHVNG

-355 FTGELADTATLY
+355 FAGELVDMATLY

-372 IPSGG
+372 IPAGS
-377 HVFTIYDSYGDGICC
+377 HVFTIYDEYGDGICC

-405 TEIASGGEFEA
+405 NEIASGGEFEA

-425 DGRFNIVEYSY
+425 NGRFNIVQYSY
-436 LNSPT
+436 LNPPT
-441 IEKDLFNINN
+441 IEKDLFIIDN
-451 HDLELSMPFFVNSGF
+451 HELELSLPFFVNSGL
-466 IDLSNND
+466 IDLSYQN
-473 KTINNNAS
+473 KTIDNNNF

-489 GYNLYRSSADSP
+489 GYNLYRSSAGNP
-501 DYELIASVGADEIE
+501 DFELIASVGADENE

-525 TYYYY
+525 TYNYY

-535 TPLGTE
+535 SPAGTE

-549 ATPVEWVELSISDGA
+549 GTPVEWVELSISDGA
-564 ALSGYTDTLDIS
+564 ALSGYTDTLEIS
-576 INNEAEIGFFYIEI
+576 INNEAEIGLFYIEI
-590 SDDPD
+590 TDEPD

-629 GSNVTLSS
+629 GSSVTLSS

-684 VSVETQVLAMPN
+684 VSVETQILSMPN
-696 MVVSPGEGFIMPLMI
+696 MVVSPGEGFVMPLMI

-722 SLSSQASYITGVTVV
+722 SLSSQANYITGVTVV

-779 DIYLYVDANTPSGSS
+779 DLYLYVDANTPSGSS

-803 ADANSIG
+803 ADANSIE
-810 MFTEMISS
+810 MYTEIISS

-823 TPMAHFSIDTSFS
+823 TPTAHFSIDTSFS
-836 MSGSATRTIPVYLD
+836 MSGTATRTIPVHLD

-863 DMPDGI
+863 DMPDGL
-869 IVTSVDPLGRFVSSD
+869 IVTSVNPVGRFSD
-884 GEFLEQSGEN
+884 VGGLFLDNTGED

-900 IFGYVP
+900 VFGYTVGTAVP
-906 DPNNSIPAG
+906 SG
-915 SGPIFQLTV
+915 SGPIFELTV
-924 QRKNTFGGQLGMF
+924 QRKNSFGGQLGLF
-937 FGDVTARDENTDE
+937 FGDVSARDENTNE
-950 VTVAGTGY
+950 VTVCGTGY

-970 FIMPDRYKLH
+970 FIFPNQYKLY

-985 PFNPTTVIQYDVP
+985 PFNPSTVIQYDVP
-998 ELSKVSLTIYDL
+998 ELSQISLTLYDL
-1010 SGREINQLVNDTQ
+1010 SGREINQLVKEIQ
-1023 SPGLKTIVWDGK
+1023 PPGLKTVVWDGK
-1035 DFTGNRMGAGVY
+1035 DFMGNRMGAGIY
-1047 IYQLKSGNFV
+1047 IYQLKSGNYV

>member
-11 SLSLGILS
+11 SLSLGVLS
-19 AQLSVS
+19 AQVSVS

-30 YSGYSSDIEVP
+30 SPGYSSDIEVP
-41 VIINNPNNSISGMQ
+41 VIINNPNNTVSGIQ
-55 FDLMVYPDIISPF
+55 FDLMVDPDIISPF

-89 GYRFLLFNAANA
+89 GYRFLLFNAGNA
-101 SSIPTNSDTIM
+101 SSIPSNSDTVM

-121 PSAVIDLG
+121 PSAVINLEMFD
-129 ISNLTVS
+129 LTVT
-136 DSSGGELTSTSS
+136 DSSGAELSATSS

-167 DVSESVHI
+167 DVSEAVHI
-175 QVSMDNNGTVGGL
+175 QVSMVNNGTVGGL
-188 QFDLLDTPD
+188 QFDLLDVPD

-210 NNFTISSTDIGAGTR
+210 DNFTISSTDIGTGAR
-225 VVMYSTS
+225 VLMYSTS

-237 PGNGPV
+237 PGDGPV
-243 LNIRYLVNYNA
+243 LNVRYLVNYNA

-262 FNEVTVSDSIGGI
+262 FDEVTVSDSIGGI
-275 YWISELDTGK
+275 YWISELDTGQ

-294 EPHNLIAV
+294 EPHDLIAV
-302 SGLDAEVPLSWS
+302 SGLDAEVPLSWN

-330 FTDYYPGETS
+330 LTDNYPGETS
-340 WDLVHADG
+340 WDLVHVNG

-355 FTGELADTATLY
+355 FAGELVDMATLY

-372 IPSGG
+372 IPAGS
-377 HVFTIYDSYGDGICC
+377 HVFTIYDEYGDGLCC
-392 GYGEGYYRLLLNG
+392 AYGEGYYRILLNG
-405 TEIASGGEFEA
+405 DEIASGGEFEA

-425 DGRFNIVEYSY
+425 DGRFNIVQYSF
-436 LNSPT
+436 LNPPT
-441 IEKDLFNINN
+441 IEKDLFNIEN
-451 HDLELSMPFFVNSGF
+451 HELELSLPFFVSSGL
-466 IDLSNND
+466 IDLPHQD
-473 KTINNNAS
+473 KTIDNNNF

-489 GYNLYRSSADSP
+489 GYNLYRSSAGNP
-501 DYELIASVGADEIE
+501 DFELIVSVGADENE
-515 YIDTDVMNGV
+515 YTDTDVMNGV

-535 TPLGTE
+535 SPAGSE

-549 ATPVEWVELSISDGA
+549 GTPVEWVELSISDGA
-564 ALSGYTDTLDIS
+564 ALSGYTDTLEIS

-590 SDDPD
+590 TDEPD
-595 YIIAETVLQ
+595 YIIAEAVLQ

-674 NWTGDDADFE
+674 NWTGEDADFE
-684 VSVETQVLAMPN
+684 VSVETQILAMPN
-696 MVVSPGEGFIMPLMI
+696 MIVSPGEGFVIPLMI

-722 SLSSQASYITGVTVV
+722 SLTSQANYITGVTVV

-779 DIYLYVDANTPSGSS
+779 DLYLYVDANTPSGSS

-803 ADANSIG
+803 ADANSIE
-810 MFTEMISS
+810 MYTEMISS

-836 MSGSATRTIPVYLD
+836 MSGSATRTIPVHLD

-863 DMPDGI
+863 DMPDGL
-869 IVTSVDPLGRFVSSD
+869 IVTSVNPVGRFSD
-884 GEFLEQSGEN
+884 VGGLFLDNTGED

-900 IFGYVP
+900 IFGYTVGTAVP
-906 DPNNSIPAG
+906 SG
-915 SGPIFQLTV
+915 SGPIFELTI
-924 QRKNTFGGQLGMF
+924 QRKNSFGGQLGLL
-937 FGDVTARDENTDE
+937 FGDVSARDENTNE
-950 VTVAGTGY
+950 VTVCGTGY
-958 AMLSVALELTDT
+958 AMLSVALELTD
-970 FIMPDRYKLH
+970 ISIIPNQYKLY

-985 PFNPTTVIQYDVP
+985 PFNPSTVIQYDVP
-998 ELSKVSLTIYDL
+998 ELSQISLTLYDL
-1010 SGREINQLVNDTQ
+1010 SGREINQLVKETQ
-1023 SPGLKTIVWDGK
+1023 PPGLKTVVWDGK
-1035 DFTGNRMGAGVY
+1035 DFMGNKMGAGIY
-1047 IYQLKSGNFV
+1047 IYQLKSGNYV

>member
-55 FDLMVYPDIISPF
+55 FDLMIYPDIILPF
-68 NVSAYGSPN
+68 NVSAYGSPT

-129 ISNLTVS
+129 ISNLTIS
-136 DSSGGELTSTSS
+136 DSSGGELSSTSS

-167 DVSESVHI
+167 DVTESVHI
-175 QVSMDNNGTVGGL
+175 QVSMVNNGTVGGL

-210 NNFTISSTDIGAGTR
+210 DNFTISSTGTGTGAR
-225 VVMYSTS
+225 VIMYSTS

-237 PGNGPV
+237 PGDGPV

-262 FNEVTVSDSIGGI
+262 FDEVTVSDSIGGI

-302 SGLDAEVPLSWS
+302 SGLDAEVPLSWN

-323 VPFTVEI
+323 VPFTIEI
-330 FTDYYPGETS
+330 LTDGYPGETS
-340 WDLVHADG
+340 WDLTHVDG

-355 FTGELADTATLY
+355 FTGELLDIETLY

-372 IPSGG
+372 IPSGA

-405 TEIASGGEFEA
+405 AEIASGGEFEA

-515 YIDTDVMNGV
+515 YTDTDVMNGV

-541 SGPSNIAD
+541 SGPSNVAD

-863 DMPDGI
+863 DMPDGL
-869 IVTSVDPLGRFVSSD
+869 IVTSVNPVGRFSD
-884 GEFLEQSGEN
+884 VGGLFLDNTGED

-900 IFGYVP
+900 IFGYTVGTA
-906 DPNNSIPAG
+906 IPSG
-915 SGPIFQLTV
+915 SGPIFELTI
-924 QRKNTFGGQLGMF
+924 QRKNTFGGQLGVF
-937 FGDVTARDENTDE
+937 FGDVTARDENTSE
-950 VTVAGTGY
+950 VTVSGSGY

-970 FIMPDRYKLH
+970 FIIPDRYKLY

-985 PFNPTTVIQYDVP
+985 PFNPTTVIQYDIP
-998 ELSKVSLTIYDL
+998 ELSQVSLTIYDL
-1010 SGREINQLVNDTQ
+1010 SGREINQLVNEAQ
-1023 SPGLKTIVWDGK
+1023 SPGLKTMVWDGK
-1035 DFTGNRMGAGVY
+1035 DFMGNKMGAGVY
-1047 IYQLKSGNFV
+1047 IYQLKSDNYV

>member
-11 SLSLGILS
+11 SLSLGVLS
-19 AQLSVS
+19 AQVSVS

-30 YSGYSSDIEVP
+30 SPGYSSDIEVP
-41 VIINNPNNSISGMQ
+41 VIINNPNNTVSGIQ
-55 FDLMVYPDIISPF
+55 FDLMVDPDIISPF

-89 GYRFLLFNAANA
+89 GYRFLLFNAGNA
-101 SSIPTNSDTIM
+101 SSIPSNSDTVM

-121 PSAVIDLG
+121 PSAVINLEMFD
-129 ISNLTVS
+129 LTVT
-136 DSSGGELTSTSS
+136 DSSGAELSATSS

-167 DVSESVHI
+167 DVSEAVHI
-175 QVSMDNNGTVGGL
+175 QVSMVNNGTVGGL
-188 QFDLLDTPD
+188 QFDLLDVPD

-210 NNFTISSTDIGAGTR
+210 DNFTISSTDIGTGAR
-225 VVMYSTS
+225 VLMYSTS

-237 PGNGPV
+237 PGDGPV
-243 LNIRYLVNYNA
+243 LNVRYLVNYNA

-262 FNEVTVSDSIGGI
+262 FDEVTVSDSIGGI
-275 YWISELDTGK
+275 YWISELDTGQ

-294 EPHNLIAV
+294 EPHDLIAV
-302 SGLDAEVPLSWS
+302 SGLDAEVPLSWN

-330 FTDYYPGETS
+330 LTDNYPGETS
-340 WDLVHADG
+340 WDLVHVNG

-355 FTGELADTATLY
+355 FAGELVDMATLY

-372 IPSGG
+372 IPAGS
-377 HVFTIYDSYGDGICC
+377 HVFTIYDEYGDGLCC
-392 GYGEGYYRLLLNG
+392 AYGEGYYRILLNG
-405 TEIASGGEFEA
+405 DEIASGGEFEA

-425 DGRFNIVEYSY
+425 DGRFNIVQYSF
-436 LNSPT
+436 LNPPT
-441 IEKDLFNINN
+441 IEKDLFNIEN
-451 HDLELSMPFFVNSGF
+451 HELELSLPFFVSSGL
-466 IDLSNND
+466 IDLPHQD
-473 KTINNNAS
+473 KTIDNNNF

-489 GYNLYRSSADSP
+489 GYNLYRSSAGNP
-501 DYELIASVGADEIE
+501 DFELIVSVGADENE
-515 YIDTDVMNGV
+515 YTDTDVMNGV

-535 TPLGTE
+535 SPAGSE

-549 ATPVEWVELSISDGA
+549 GTPVEWVELSISDGA
-564 ALSGYTDTLDIS
+564 ALSGYTDTLEIS

-590 SDDPD
+590 TDEPD
-595 YIIAETVLQ
+595 YIIAEAVLQ

-674 NWTGDDADFE
+674 NWTGEDADFE
-684 VSVETQVLAMPN
+684 VSVETQILAMPN
-696 MVVSPGEGFIMPLMI
+696 MIVSPGEGFVIPLMI

-722 SLSSQASYITGVTVV
+722 SLTSQANYITGVTVV

-779 DIYLYVDANTPSGSS
+779 DLYLYVDANTPSGSS

-803 ADANSIG
+803 ADANSIE
-810 MFTEMISS
+810 MYTEMISS

-836 MSGSATRTIPVYLD
+836 MSGSATRTIPVHLD

-863 DMPDGI
+863 DMPDGL
-869 IVTSVDPLGRFVSSD
+869 IVTSVNPVGRFSD
-884 GEFLEQSGEN
+884 VGGLFLDNTGED

-900 IFGYVP
+900 IFGYTVGTAVP
-906 DPNNSIPAG
+906 SG
-915 SGPIFQLTV
+915 SGPIFELTI
-924 QRKNTFGGQLGMF
+924 QRKNSFGGQLGLL
-937 FGDVTARDENTDE
+937 FGDVSARDENTNE
-950 VTVAGTGY
+950 VTVCGTGY
-958 AMLSVALELTDT
+958 AMLSVALELTD
-970 FIMPDRYKLH
+970 ISIIPNQYKLY

-985 PFNPTTVIQYDVP
+985 PFNPSTVIQYDVP
-998 ELSKVSLTIYDL
+998 ELSQISLTLYDL
-1010 SGREINQLVNDTQ
+1010 SGREINQLVKETQ
-1023 SPGLKTIVWDGK
+1023 QPGLKTVVWDGK
-1035 DFTGNRMGAGVY
+1035 DFMGNRMGAGIY
-1047 IYQLKSGNFV
+1047 IYQLKSGNYV

>member
-1 MINKNIIFFI
+1 MISKNFIFYIFI
-11 SLSLGILS
+11 SMGILS

-25 LGNVE
+25 LGDVE
-30 YSGYSSDIEVP
+30 YAGYSSDIEVP
-41 VIINNPNNSISGMQ
+41 VIINNPNNSVSGMQ
-55 FDLMVYPDIISPF
+55 FDLMVNPNILSPF
-68 NVSAYGSPN
+68 SVSAYGSPN

-89 GYRFLLFNAANA
+89 GYRFLLFNAGNA
-101 SSIPTNSDTIM
+101 SSIPVNSDTVM
-112 VIHFNGSSI
+112 VLHFNGSSI
-121 PSAVIDLG
+121 PSAVINLDM
-129 ISNLTVS
+129 SNLTVT
-136 DSSGGELTSTSS
+136 DSSGSELTATSVD
-148 NGMISIGNVVGLMM
+148 GMISIGNVVGLMM

-167 DVSESVHI
+167 DVSEAVHI
-175 QVSMDNNGTVGGL
+175 QVSMDNNGTVGGI
-188 QFDLLDTPD
+188 QFDILDIPD
-197 NLSIDSLWTTDRT
+197 NLSIDSLWITDRT
-210 NNFTISSTDIGAGTR
+210 EDYTISSTDIGTGAR
-225 VVMYSTS
+225 ILMYSTS
-232 NNNVS
+232 NSNVA

-243 LNIRYLVNYNA
+243 LNIRYMVNYDA
-254 YGGDVLIA
+254 YGGDVLIT
-262 FNEVTVSDSIGGI
+262 FDEVTVSDSIGGI

-294 EPHNLIAV
+294 EPHNLVAV
-302 SGLDAEVPLSWS
+302 SGLDAEVPLSWN

-323 VPFTVEI
+323 VPLTIEI
-330 FTDYYPGETS
+330 LTDNYPGETS
-340 WDLVHADG
+340 WDLVHVDG

-355 FTGELADTATLY
+355 FAGELVETATLY

-372 IPSGG
+372 IPSGA
-377 HVFTIYDSYGDGICC
+377 HVFTIYDAYGDGICC

-425 DGRFNIVEYSY
+425 DGRFNIIQYSY
-436 LNSPT
+436 LNAPA
-441 IEKDLFNINN
+441 IEKEIFTIGE
-451 HDLELSMPFFVNSGF
+451 HELELSSPFFVYSGLF
-466 IDLSNND
+466 DVSNHN
-473 KTINNNAS
+473 KVINNNRL

-489 GYNLYRSSADSP
+489 GYNLYRSSAGNP
-501 DYELIASVGADEIE
+501 DFELIASVGAEENE
-515 YIDTDVMNGV
+515 YTDTDVMNGV

-535 TPLGTE
+535 SPAGTE

-549 ATPVEWVELSISDGA
+549 GTPVEWVELSISDGA
-564 ALSGYTDTLDIS
+564 ALSGYTDTLEIS
-576 INNEAEIGFFYIEI
+576 INNEAEIGFFYIEVT
-590 SDDPD
+590 DEPD
-595 YIIAETVLQ
+595 YIIAESVLQ
-604 TDRTQNYTLSVT
+604 TARTQNYTLSVT

-629 GSNVTLSS
+629 GSNITLSS
-637 GSDPVCR
+637 GSEPVCK

-652 EPAYVDLD
+652 EPAYIDLD

-665 IEDYNGVEM
+665 IEDLNGVEM

-696 MVVSPGEGFIMPLMI
+696 IVASPGEGFVMPLMI

-722 SLSSQASYITGVTVV
+722 SLSSQANYITGVTVV
-737 SSDYMDFSDWYF
+737 QSDYMDFSDWYF

-755 SDYNVIITDLTLN
+755 ADYNVIITDLTLN

-779 DIYLYVDANTPSGSS
+779 DLYLYVDASTPSGNS
-794 YPIEVDKIV
+794 YPIEVDKII
-803 ADANSIG
+803 ADANSIA
-810 MFTEMISS
+810 MYTEMISS

-836 MSGSATRTIPVYLD
+836 MSGSASRTIPVFLD

-869 IVTSVDPLGRFVSSD
+869 IVTSVNPTGRFLDV
-884 GEFLEQSGEN
+884 GGLFLDNSGED

-900 IFGYVP
+900 IFGYTVGTA
-906 DPNNSIPAG
+906 IPSG
-915 SGPIFQLTV
+915 SGPIFELNI
-924 QRKNTFGGQLGMF
+924 QRKNTFGGQLGLF
-937 FGDVTARDENTDE
+937 FGDVTARDENTSE

-958 AMLSVALELTDT
+958 AMLSVALGLTDT
-970 FIMPDRYKLH
+970 FIVPNQYKLY

-985 PFNPTTVIQYDVP
+985 PFNPTTVIQYDVA
-998 ELSKVSLTIYDL
+998 ELSQISLTVYDL
-1010 SGREINQLVNDTQ
+1010 SGREINRLVNEVQ
-1023 SPGLKTIVWDGK
+1023 SPGLKTLVWDGK
-1035 DFTGNRMGAGVY
+1035 DSMGNKVGAGIY
-1047 IYQLKSGNFV
+1047 IYQLKSDNYI